1 MRIRVSITVLM
12 VLGMAFCLS
21 GTAYPTTNELR
32 MKPPNQELQLK
43 RMMQINPE
51 KTTLQ
56 REHQY
61 PYAPRILLT
70 DDLTEKSAQAWQLEP
85 GWFFTQEEG
94 MTLLKGQGRYW
105 ARLEEGRE
113 WSNYT
118 LQARFKIIKGYVHFN
133 ALVDDNGRYII
144 GVGNKV
150 AYLQKESPR
159 GKIQGLAQNPV
170 TLDPRQW
177 HDIRI
182 DIYRNKVLVSIDHKK
197 VIAYT
202 DKSPLQR
209 GGIAL
214 ESLRHSEVLIDKVS
228 VYTVRDVYKSK
239 IKNGAAYQNKL
250 EVPSFKL
257 PPPEAS
263 VWEVLPNELFLASA
277 EASISLGDVDRI
289 LSEALEAQGYTS
301 RAYYP
306 LEREGKSVEG
316 FALVTRME
324 QIYEDGTP
332 KNVPHRWAAEVLP
345 MEGFSLTRLIER
357 LFSAEVGYFRIIVFV
372 ATPEFFAQGD
382 PIEREAAMEWLKKGL
397 NKLPP
402 FIAQQAY
409 TSAFNTTALVYQFKK
424 YKGASEEQVEQI
436 EGILTCR
443 EHLQRAGIWEVWRND

>member
-1 MRIRVSITVLM
+1 MRIRASITALM
-12 VLGMAFCLS
+12 VLGMAFCLC
-21 GTAYPTTNELR
+21 GTAYSTSNELK
-32 MKPPNQELQLK
+32 MKPLNQELQRK
-43 RMMQINPE
+43 RVMQPNRE
-51 KTTLQ
+51 KMHLQ
-56 REHQY
+56 RKLLY
-61 PYAPRILLT
+61 PFAATILLT
-70 DDLTEKSAQAWQLEP
+70 DDLTEKSAQSWQLEP

-94 MTLLKGQGRYW
+94 LTFLKGQGHYW
-105 ARLEEGRE
+105 ARLEQGRD

-133 ALVDDNGRYII
+133 ALVGDSGRYII

-150 AYLQKESPR
+150 VYLQKESPR
-159 GKIQGLAQNPV
+159 GKIQGLDKKPAG
-170 TLDPRQW
+170 LDPRQW

-182 DIYRNKVLVSIDHKK
+182 DIYRNKVLVSIDHQK
-197 VIAYT
+197 VIAYS

-209 GGIAL
+209 GGIAF
-214 ESLRHSEVLIDKVS
+214 ESLRRSEVLIDKVL
-228 VYTVRDVYKSK
+228 VYTVRDVYKK
-239 IKNGAAYQNKL
+239 MARQTAAYQRKL
-250 EVPSFKL
+250 EVPRFKL

-277 EASISLGDVDRI
+277 EASITLGDVDRI
-289 LSEALEAQGYTS
+289 LSEALDGQGYTS

-306 LEREGKSVEG
+306 LERDGKRVEG

-324 QIYEDGTP
+324 QISEDGAP
-332 KNVPHRWAAEVLP
+332 KKVPHRWAAEVLP

-372 ATPEFFAQGD
+372 VTPEFFAQGD

-402 FIAQQAY
+402 FIAQQGY

-424 YKGASEEQVEQI
+424 YKGASEEQVEQV

-443 EHLQRAGIWEVWRND
+443 EHLQRAGLWEVWRND